1 MLDIKVNNGKMVVGE
16 KAMQELKTLH
26 DFQITLQEMKNE
38 ENAIK
43 EAMMK
48 AMADNGIKSYEN
60 DFIKISYL
68 PESER
73 KTVDTEEMKK
83 EGVYDMYS
91 KTVKVKPQVRITYL
105 DEH

>member
-1 MLDIKVNNGKMVVGE
+1 MLDITVDNGQMVVGE